1 MRLITRLLAISSIL
15 VLVSSLTADQ
25 FQIKKVDGGLEVQRD
40 GKLFTRYLL
49 KSGAKP
55 ILWPVIGPHGNEI
68 TRAFPM
74 RDAGADERADHHHH
88 RSFWFTHGN
97 VNGIDFWSEGD
108 GHGDIEH
115 RKFVQVTS
123 GKAAVII
130 SRNDWVGPD
139 KTKVCE
145 DERRLTF
152 GGDGSVYWIDFDAT
166 VTASEGP
173 LTFGDTKEGSFG
185 VRIAGSMKVTAE
197 KGGRIINSHGDMDVK
212 AWGKQSPWV
221 DYHGPLNGKQV
232 GVAIMNH
239 PSSFRYPTYWHVR
252 TYGLFTANPFGL
264 HHFKGNNDLDGSH
277 RMEKGET
284 MPLRYRVLFHVGD
297 AKQAK
302 IAERFAEYAKV
313 KKK

>member
-1 MRLITRLLAISSIL
+1 MHFLSRLAPIVLLLLASPL
-15 VLVSSLTADQ
+15 LADD
-25 FQIKKVDGGLEVQRD
+25 FEIKKIDDGLEVSRG
-40 GKLFTRYLL
+40 GKLVTRYLV

-55 ILWPVIGPHGNEI
+55 ILWPVIGPYGNEI

-74 RDAGADERADHHHH
+74 RDAGPDERADHHHH
-88 RSFWFTHGN
+88 RSFWFTHGD

-115 RKFVQVTS
+115 RKFVKVKS
-123 GKAAVII
+123 GAAAVII
-130 SRNDWVGPD
+130 TQNDWVGPD
-139 KTKVCE
+139 KTKICE

-152 GGDGSVYWIDFDAT
+152 GSDGSTYWIDFDVT

-173 LTFGDTKEGSFG
+173 VVFGDTKEGSFG
-185 VRIAGSMKVTAE
+185 VRIAGSIKVTAE

-221 DYHGPLNGKQV
+221 DYHGPLNGKKV
-232 GVAIMNH
+232 GIAIMNH

-264 HHFKGNNDLDGSH
+264 HHFKGSNDFDGSH
-277 RMEKGET
+277 KLEKGET
-284 MPLRYRVLFHVGD
+284 MQLRYRVLFHPGD
-297 AKQAK
+297 EKQAGV
-302 IAERFAEYAKV
+302 AERFAEYAKI
-313 KKK
+313 KK